1 MKSSFNAANIAP
13 IASSSP
19 NLRRKKQAVRKK
31 KSLRPPLLMTR
42 AVDFDGDGKR
52 DIWSDDPADALAST
66 ANYLAKNGWIKGAPW
81 GVEVRLP
88 QGFDYTLANRNILR
102 MPSDWAKMGIVGLDG
117 KAVPDHGS
125 ASVLLP
131 AGAKGAAFLIF
142 KNFDVIETYNTAD
155 AYVIGV
161 GHLSDRITGAGPIRS
176 DWPREDR
183 ALTFDERI
191 EMQRLLTA
199 KGFDTK
205 KIDGKI
211 GPLTI
216 NAVRAYQ
223 TSIGDIP
230 DGYASLNILKK
241 LR

>member
-1 MKSSFNAANIAP
+1 VTD
-13 IASSSP
+13 
-19 NLRRKKQAVRKK
+19 L
-31 KSLRPPLLMTR
+31 
-42 AVDFDGDGKR
+42 D
-52 DIWSDDPADALAST
+52 
-66 ANYLAKNGWIKGAPW
+66 GAP
-81 GVEVRLP
+81 VA
-88 QGFDYTLANRNILR
+88 DY
-102 MPSDWAKMGIVGLDG
+102 GQ
-117 KAVPDHGS
+117 

-161 GHLSDRITGAGPIRS
+161 GHLSDRITGSGPLRS
-176 DWPREDR
+176 EWPREDR
-183 ALTFDERI
+183 ALSFAERK

-205 KIDGKI
+205 KIDGKV

-216 NAVRAYQ
+216 NAVRAFQ
-223 TSIGDIP
+223 QSIGDIP